1 MMDQK
6 KFKKMRLGTDELWG
20 TKFSSNIMS
29 NKSSVKG
36 GVAQNNSITEIR
48 NT

>member
-1 MMDQK
+1 MNSGEQN
-6 KFKKMRLGTDELWG
+6 LEGV
-20 TKFSSNIMS
+20 IMS